1 MGQRN
6 DVKNIYVYAHWAG
19 MKEPF
24 LMGELKA
31 EFVRGKEIFSFSYAE
46 DWLKSSFSQ
55 ILDPELLFYSGSQYA
70 GDEKSN
76 FGVFLDSSPD
86 RWGRIL
92 MKRQEAA
99 TARSEGRT
107 ERTLR
112 ESDYLLGVFDGHRMG
127 ALRFKKDPDGPFL
140 NNNETLAFPP
150 WTSIRELEQI
160 SLRLEDEDITD
171 EPEYLKW
178 LTMLVN
184 PGSSLGGARP
194 KASVLDD
201 KKNLW
206 IAKFPSKTDIKDIGG
221 WEMVANELARNAG
234 LNVAISQIQMFSSR
248 FYTFLTKRFDR
259 TDTGERIH
267 YASAMT
273 MLGYKDG
280 DSFNEGVSYLEIV
293 DFLTN
298 NGANID
304 SDLKELWSRIVFNIF
319 ISNTDDHL
327 RNHGFIL
334 TDKGWILSPAY
345 DINPNEDGMGLSLN
359 IDLDDNSLSLD
370 LPIKVVE
377 YFRLDKDDGF
387 IIIDRIRKA
396 VSDWR
401 RIANKYQLPKSEQ
414 EIMARVFERFIKKS
428 SGISK

>member
-6 DVKNIYVYAHWAG
+6 DVRNIYVYAQWTG
-19 MKEPF
+19 MKEPV

-31 EFVRGKEIFSFSYAE
+31 EFVRGKEIFSFSYDE
-46 DWLKSSFSQ
+46 KWLKTRFSQ

-70 GDEKSN
+70 GDDKSN

-92 MKRQEAA
+92 MKRREAA
-99 TARSEGRT
+99 TARIEGRS

-127 ALRFKKDPDGPFL
+127 ALRFKEDPDGPFL
-140 NNNETLAFPP
+140 NNNETHASPP

-160 SLRLEDEDITD
+160 SLRLEEEDIAD
-171 EPEYLKW
+171 DPEYLKW

-201 KKNLW
+201 KENLW
-206 IAKFPSKTDIKDIGG
+206 IAKFPSKTDIRDIGG
-221 WEMVANELARNAG
+221 WEMVANELARKAD
-234 LNVAISQIQMFSSR
+234 LNVAISKIQKFSGK
-248 FYTFLTKRFDR
+248 FHTFLTKRFDR
-259 TDTGERIH
+259 TETGERIH

-280 DSFNEGVSYLEIV
+280 DSFHEGVSYLEIV

-304 SDLKELWSRIVFNIF
+304 SDLKELWSRIVFNVF

-345 DINPNEDGMGLSLN
+345 DINPNEDGTGLSLN
-359 IDLDDNSLSLD
+359 IDLDDNSLTLD
-370 LPIKVVE
+370 LPLKVEE
-377 YFRLDKDDGF
+377 YFRLVKEDGL

-396 VSDWR
+396 VNDWR

-414 EIMARVFERFIKKS
+414 EIMAKVFERFL
-428 SGISK
+428 

>member
-6 DVKNIYVYAHWAG
+6 DIRNIYVYAHWAG
-19 MKEPF
+19 MKEPV

-31 EFVRGKEIFSFSYAE
+31 EFVRGKEIFSFSYAAY
-46 DWLKSSFSQ
+46 WLKSPFSQ
-55 ILDPELLFYSGSQYA
+55 IFDPELLFYSGSQYA

-92 MKRQEAA
+92 MKRREAA
-99 TARSEGRT
+99 TAKKEGRT
-107 ERTLR
+107 ERPLR
-112 ESDYLLGVFDGHRMG
+112 ESDFLLGVFDGHRMG
-127 ALRFKKDPDGPFL
+127 ALRFKEDSDGPFL
-140 NNNETLAFPP
+140 NNNEVLASPP
-150 WTSIRELEQI
+150 LTSIRELEQI
-160 SLRLEDEDITD
+160 SLRLEEEDITD
-171 EPEYLKW
+171 DPEYLKW

-184 PGSSLGGARP
+184 SGSSLGGARP

-206 IAKFPSKTDIKDIGG
+206 IAKFPSKTDVKDIGG
-221 WEMVANELARNAG
+221 WEMVANEIARNAG
-234 LNVAISQIQMFSSR
+234 LNVAISKIQKFSSKE
-248 FYTFLTKRFDR
+248 YTFLTKRFDR

-280 DSFNEGVSYLEIV
+280 DSFHEGVSYLEIV

-298 NGANID
+298 NGANVD

-345 DINPNEDGMGLSLN
+345 DINPNEDGTGLSIN
-359 IDLDDNSLSLD
+359 IDLDDNSLTLD
-370 LPIKVVE
+370 LPLKVVE
-377 YFRLDKDDGF
+377 YFRLDKEDGL

-401 RIANKYQLPKSEQ
+401 GIANKYQLPKSEQ
-414 EIMARVFERFIKKS
+414 EIMEKVFERFL
-428 SGISK
+428 

>member
-6 DVKNIYVYAHWAG
+6 DVRNIYVYAHWVG
-19 MKEPF
+19 MKEPV

-31 EFVRGKEIFSFSYAE
+31 EFARGKEIFSFSYAK
-46 DWLKSSFSQ
+46 DWLKSSLSQ

-70 GDEKSN
+70 DDEKYN

-92 MKRQEAA
+92 MKRREAA
-99 TARSEGRT
+99 IARSEGRT

-127 ALRFKKDPDGPFL
+127 AIRFKEDPDGPFL
-140 NNNETLAFPP
+140 NDNEILASPT
-150 WTSIRELEQI
+150 WTSIKELEQI
-160 SLRLEDEDITD
+160 SLRLEDENITD
-171 EPEYLKW
+171 DPEYLKW

-201 KKNLW
+201 QKN
-206 IAKFPSKTDIKDIGG
+206 
-221 WEMVANELARNAG
+221 
-234 LNVAISQIQMFSSR
+234 
-248 FYTFLTKRFDR
+248 LTKRFDR

-280 DSFNEGVSYLEIV
+280 DSFHEGVSYLEIV

-345 DINPNEDGMGLSLN
+345 DINPNEDGTGLSLN

-370 LPIKVVE
+370 LPLKVLE
-377 YFRLDKDDGF
+377 YFRLDKEDGL
-387 IIIDRIRKA
+387 IIIDHIRKV

-414 EIMARVFERFIKKS
+414 EIMAKVFDRFL
-428 SGISK
+428 